1 MAFTC
6 GLLVL
11 TKPITALYSRIP
23 SILKEVSHHVHE
35 TLYVHLAPGIVA
47 QTRKSSLV
55 CNFVLLQEEEYD
67 VPFYSENILAQSELL
82 KTPKWLWFSMI
93 TITYDTCR
101 L

>member
-55 CNFVLLQEEEYD
+55 CTFKNFVLFQEEEYD
-67 VPFYSENILAQSELL
+67 VPFYSENILARSELL
-82 KTPKWLWFSMI
+82 KTPKWL
-93 TITYDTCR
+93 
-101 L
+101 